1 MAESKALWGLLRQA
15 ADPAVADAL
24 EAAVETAPDRTLCRI
39 NPLAFAASH
48 ELGEEPVISTLVHS
62 ARLGLFDM
70 AWNVLCPGCGGVL
83 ETSAALKTLNR
94 TEYACALCAADYSPT
109 LDELVEVTFTVHQ
122 QIRRIAA
129 HDPHTLS
136 LPEYMRQ
143 IFWGS
148 GIEFPDDLQ
157 GAMDKITLDV
167 MELGPGEKA
176 AMSLTMP
183 AEFGIIFDPV
193 THTAV
198 FLDVAG
204 EPTTERRGLSV
215 VLSEAAAHS
224 ATHRLRPGP
233 IRIAVENKSGRR
245 TIPGLWIHNAEMTAL
260 MNRRRP
266 FLTATRVLSNQTF
279 RDLYRNAT
287 LDPEQRFRI
296 TNLTILFTDLMGSTA
311 LYDRVGDLAAFDLVR
326 HHFSALLTAVAAE
339 GGAVVKTIGDA
350 VMATFPAPD
359 RAIRAA
365 MQMREEMRKING
377 TRGNQDLALNIGL
390 HEGPCLAVTL
400 NDRQDYFGQTVNIA
414 SRIQGLAD
422 PTAILATQP
431 IVDNAEVA
439 RLVSEGGYKTSS
451 RQMSLRGSSAK
462 PSRST
467 RFVSGSRRPRRREG
481 NRETLEFLASN
492 VPMIAASVAFYGFGA
507 ALVMIQVLKQCGD
520 HVSRDNI
527 MRQALNLKDFVTP
540 DSLPGAS
547 INTSP
552 TNYLPRQL
560 QLARFNGESWE
571 LFGELMTD

>member
-1 MAESKALWGLLRQA
+1 
-15 ADPAVADAL
+15 
-24 EAAVETAPDRTLCRI
+24 
-39 NPLAFAASH
+39 
-48 ELGEEPVISTLVHS
+48 
-62 ARLGLFDM
+62 
-70 AWNVLCPGCGGVL
+70 
-83 ETSAALKTLNR
+83 
-94 TEYACALCAADYSPT
+94 
-109 LDELVEVTFTVHQ
+109 
-122 QIRRIAA
+122 
-129 HDPHTLS
+129 
-136 LPEYMRQ
+136 MRQ

-148 GIEFPDDLQ
+148 GTEFPDDLQ
-157 GAMDKITLDV
+157 SAMDKVTLDV

-176 AMSLTMP
+176 AMSLIMP

-204 EPTTERRGLSV
+204 EPTTERRSLSV

-224 ATHRLRPGP
+224 ATHRPRPGP

-287 LDPEQRFRI
+287 LDPEQRFKI

-431 IVDNAEVA
+431 IVENAEVA
-439 RLVSEGGYKTSS
+439 RLVRS
-451 RQMSLRGSSAK
+451 RLSRRPANRRCAESAK
-462 PSRST
+462 RSRST
-467 RFVSGSRRPRRREG
+467 RFANAKPRRRHSPAPFRFAGKATPPPTLWGGWEG
-481 NRETLEFLASN
+481 SRAAPSHLGRQCARSEEIQGNVWRLDRRVASLLAMTIASERGMLRRPLNRRSALGDQLSRAKN
-492 VPMIAASVAFYGFGA
+492 LVARA
-507 ALVMIQVLKQCGD
+507 V
-520 HVSRDNI
+520 
-527 MRQALNLKDFVTP
+527 
-540 DSLPGAS
+540 
-547 INTSP
+547 
-552 TNYLPRQL
+552 
-560 QLARFNGESWE
+560 
-571 LFGELMTD
+571 